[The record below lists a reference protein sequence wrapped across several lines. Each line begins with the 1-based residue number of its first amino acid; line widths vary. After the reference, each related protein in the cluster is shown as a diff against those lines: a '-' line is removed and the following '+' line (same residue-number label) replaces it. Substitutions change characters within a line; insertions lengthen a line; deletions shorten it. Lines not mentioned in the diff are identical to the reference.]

1 MTVGDTNLRLLLD
14 TASYLNS
21 RLTVQNQEDLHS
33 KTFLKEESIEGKRVI
48 LQDIKD
54 STETYNREYIER
66 EKDLEANPVKNT
78 LTSIQDYSLFILFG
92 GFAIFVI
99 TIYVYI
105 LYYSNSPIIM
115 SIMYLLLIAFIYVL
129 LVFLIQRYG

>member
-21 RLTVQNQEDLHS
+21 RLTVQNQEDLYS
-33 KTFLKEESIEGKRVI
+33 KTFLKEESIEGKKVI

-66 EKDLEANPVKNT
+66 DKDLQANPSKTT

-99 TIYVYI
+99 TILVYI
-105 LYYSNSPIIM
+105 LSYSNSPVFM
-115 SIMYLLLIAFIYVL
+115 TIMYLLLICLIYVL

>member
-21 RLTVQNQEDLHS
+21 RLTVQNQEDLYS
-33 KTFLKEESIEGKRVI
+33 KTFLKEESIEGKKVI

-66 EKDLEANPVKNT
+66 DKDLQANPSKTT

-99 TIYVYI
+99 TILVYI
-105 LYYSNSPIIM
+105 LSYSNSPVVM
-115 SIMYLLLIAFIYVL
+115 TIMYLLLICFIYVL

>member
-1 MTVGDTNLRLLLD
+1 MGDANTRLLLD

-54 STETYNREYIER
+54 SIETYNREYIER
-66 EKDLEANPVKNT
+66 EKDSQTNPSKNT
-78 LTSIQDYSLFILFG
+78 LTSIQDYSLFILFA

-99 TIYVYI
+99 TVFVYI
-105 LYYSNSPIIM
+105 LYYSNSPVVM
-115 SIMYLLLIAFIYVL
+115 SIMYLLAITFVYVL

>member
-1 MTVGDTNLRLLLD
+1 MGDANTRLLLD

-66 EKDLEANPVKNT
+66 EKDSQTNPSKNT
-78 LTSIQDYSLFILFG
+78 LTSIQDYSLFILFA

-99 TIYVYI
+99 TVFVYI
-105 LYYSNSPIIM
+105 LYYSNSPVVM
-115 SIMYLLLIAFIYVL
+115 SIIYLVVIAIVYVL

>member
-21 RLTVQNQEDLHS
+21 RLTVQNQEDLYS
-33 KTFLKEESIEGKRVI
+33 KTFLKEESIEGKKVI

-66 EKDLEANPVKNT
+66 DKDLQANPSKTT

-99 TIYVYI
+99 TILSYI
-105 LYYSNSPIIM
+105 LLYSNSPVIM
-115 SIMYLLLIAFIYVL
+115 SIMYLLLIAFVYVL

>member
-1 MTVGDTNLRLLLD
+1 MGDANTRLLLD

-54 STETYNREYIER
+54 SIETYNREYIER
-66 EKDLEANPVKNT
+66 EKDSQTNPSKNT
-78 LTSIQDYSLFILFG
+78 LTSIQDYSLFILFA

-99 TIYVYI
+99 TVFIYI
-105 LYYSNSPIIM
+105 LYYSNSPVVM
-115 SIMYLLLIAFIYVL
+115 SIMYLLAITFVYVL

>member
-21 RLTVQNQEDLHS
+21 RLTVQNQEDLYS
-33 KTFLKEESIEGKRVI
+33 KTFLKEESIEGKKVI

-66 EKDLEANPVKNT
+66 DKDLQANPSKTT

-99 TIYVYI
+99 TILVYI
-105 LYYSNSPIIM
+105 LSYSNSPVVM
-115 SIMYLLLIAFIYVL
+115 TIMYLLLICLIYVL

>member
-1 MTVGDTNLRLLLD
+1 MAGSDTNSRLLLD

-21 RLTVQNQEDLHS
+21 RLTVQNQEDLYN
-33 KTFLKEESIEGKRVI
+33 KTFLKEETIEGKRVI

-66 EKDLEANPVKNT
+66 EKDSQTNPSKNT
-78 LTSIQDYSLFILFG
+78 LTSIQDYSLFILFA

-99 TIYVYI
+99 TVYIYI
-105 LYYSNSPIIM
+105 LYYSKTPVVM
-115 SIMYLLLIAFIYVL
+115 TLLYLVTITIVYVL